1 MSGTVTSALVPW
13 NSCGAYIAAALG
25 VPTASY
31 LPYCFFNLINPIVSL
46 IYGFTGFTIKR
57 ISPAAEEPA
66 AGAEVDA
73 KALERAKVA
82 AEISR

>member
-1 MSGTVTSALVPW
+1 MTSALVPW
-13 NSCGAYIAAALG
+13 NSCGAYISAALG
-25 VPTASY
+25 VPTAAY

-57 ISPAAEEPA
+57 IAPD
-66 AGAEVDA
+66 GEVTATADA
-73 KALERAKVA
+73 DSLERAKVA

>member
-1 MSGTVTSALVPW
+1 MTSALVPW

-25 VPTASY
+25 VPTATY

-46 IYGFTGFTIKR
+46 IYGFTGFTIKH
-57 ISPAAEEPA
+57 IPPEGEEVAAA
-66 AGAEVDA
+66 DA
-73 KALERAKVA
+73 DELERAKVA